1 MHKSVNH
8 SNLLLLRSKEEGLG
22 EEPGFIVHGSL
33 RKGTVEGEPDGK

>member
-8 SNLLLLRSKEEGLG
+8 SNLLLLRSKEGLG
-22 EEPGFIVHGSL
+22 EEPGFTVQGSL